1 MCRSTTTLLQ
11 GANISVEYLYVLPDG
26 WAFFAH
32 ERQPVRTPLVDGEE
46 PFVFVAERPP
56 VRAPVLTRV
65 AAGALA
71 FLAAISVA
79 LAPIPATAVEIP
91 APPSAF

>member
-1 MCRSTTTLLQ
+1 M
-11 GANISVEYLYVLPDG
+11 LPDG

-32 ERQPVRTPLVDGEE
+32 ERPPLRTPLVDSEE

-79 LAPIPATAVEIP
+79 LAPIPATAVDLPP
-91 APPSAF
+91 AGN